1 MARRREPA
9 RGTARGLSRWNDHE
23 QYSDH
28 NHGFAVFGDADSC
41 LCGGRAARQ
50 FRDPDLANSVLRNA
64 RFKKKRKPQ
73 SLVVVLLSA
82 PSGLGSKVVARRRE
96 PAGST
101 KAFSEPVENVLIA
114 QRGQIIK
121 RHRFPPSFPVALH
134 DAPTIMSRSDRR
146 L

>member
-1 MARRREPA
+1 MSNIPTITTVLLSLATLIAACAAVARRVNSAIRTWRILFFE
-9 RGTARGLSRWNDHE
+9 T
-23 QYSDH
+23 
-28 NHGFAVFGDADSC
+28 
-41 LCGGRAARQ
+41 
-50 FRDPDLANSVLRNA
+50 LAL
-64 RFKKKRKPQ
+64 KKRKPQ
-73 SLVVVLLSA
+73 SLVVVLRSA

-114 QRGQIIK
+114 QREQIIK